1 MAELVSCK
9 NELHTMLPKQPSPP
23 RSPSLDSFPSA
34 LPSRAG
40 TPSTTSTE
48 AEYRPRYTPHRHD
61 EPINFFKIAN
71 RPVTIAFAVLF
82 VLEIFSIIYWDMYDL
97 SSILFLPPVVSICA
111 VQWEKYRRRRHNRA
125 IRDDEVDIGL
135 MYEDEEL
142 EDGMNLYGVELRVD
156 ESPSLGKQ
164 QRLC

>member
-1 MAELVSCK
+1 MAGLVSCK

-61 EPINFFKIAN
+61 EPINFFKINN
-71 RPVTIAFAVLF
+71 RPVAIAITVLF
-82 VLEIFSIIYWDMYDL
+82 VLEISSIIYWKMYDL
-97 SSILFLPPVVSICA
+97 SSLLFLPPVASICV

-125 IRDDEVDIGL
+125 IRDDEADIGL

-142 EDGMNLYGVELRVD
+142 EDGMNLYGVELSVD
-156 ESPSLGKQ
+156 ESLSLGKQ
-164 QRLC
+164 QEIC